1 MQGLSEPDQALAARI
16 FQDVTYE
23 QRLVGY
29 RCRARW
35 GQIRA
40 HIYSFKELAL
50 LLRDKRPAISL
61 SDLEHWLRTVMGDV
75 ELADRVA
82 ETIAAAPADR
92 ERLHQVGA
100 LLDHRLAQCSSR
112 LRVEHDRTSAIDDT

>member
-1 MQGLSEPDQALAARI
+1 MQVLSEPDQALAARVL
-16 FQDVTYE
+16 QEVTYD

-40 HIYSFKELAL
+40 HIYSFKDAAL
-50 LLRDKRPAISL
+50 LLRDKRPMISL
-61 SDLEHWLRTVMGDV
+61 SDLEDWLRTVIVDP

-82 ETIAAAPADR
+82 QAAREAPTERDR
-92 ERLHQVGA
+92 MLQVSS
-100 LLDHRLAQCSSR
+100 LLDERLAQCR
-112 LRVEHDRTSAIDDT
+112 QVADAMV